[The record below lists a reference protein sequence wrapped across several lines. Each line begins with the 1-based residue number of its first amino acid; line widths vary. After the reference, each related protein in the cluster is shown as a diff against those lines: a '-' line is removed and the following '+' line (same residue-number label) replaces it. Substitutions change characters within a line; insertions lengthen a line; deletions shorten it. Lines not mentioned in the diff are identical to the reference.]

1 MKFHYNTNNITM
13 RFTRRVKK
21 TSIRV
26 KLNNKLNILNPLS
39 LLILASKKDYELY
52 KDAVIVNTTYSNS
65 NSIKKKYELQQKQH
79 IHHTQQIRKS
89 ERIKEKR
96 ILQLE

>member
-1 MKFHYNTNNITM
+1 M

-52 KDAVIVNTTYSNS
+52 KDAVIVNTVYSNS
-65 NSIKKKYELQQKQH
+65 KKKKYELQQKQH

>member
-1 MKFHYNTNNITM
+1 M
-13 RFTRRVKK
+13 RFTRRIKK

-26 KLNNKLNILNPLS
+26 KLNNKLNIFNPLS

-65 NSIKKKYELQQKQH
+65 NSNSKKKIYELQQKQH